1 VPWKRWGSAFPALLV
16 AACQSVAATSAP
28 LTGSW
33 GGRHVGLKLEA
44 EGGRLDYD
52 CAAGTI
58 DEPLRLEH
66 GDRFRAGGTHSPGQ
80 GGPDRIGYEPPRLP
94 ATYEGQVRGDRMT
107 LHVRVPSTGVE
118 LGPFT
123 LRRGAEPILLRCL

>member
-1 VPWKRWGSAFPALLV
+1 MPRWGLALAGLLV
-16 AACQSVAATSAP
+16 AACQSVAAPTAP

-33 GGRHVGLKLEA
+33 GGQHIGLTLTA

-58 DEPLRLEH
+58 DPPLSL
-66 GDRFRAGGTHSPGQ
+66 DRDSWFHARGTHSPGQ

-94 ATYEGQVRGDRMT
+94 ATYEGWVRGDRMT
-107 LHVRVPSTGVE
+107 LRVRVPSTGAE

-123 LRRGAEPILLRCL
+123 LRRGAEPILVRCL

>member
-1 VPWKRWGSAFPALLV
+1 MPRQGLALGGMLV
-16 AACQSVAATSAP
+16 AACQTVAAPAAP

-33 GGRHVGLKLEA
+33 GGRHVGLTLTA

-58 DEPLRLEH
+58 DAPPSLDRD
-66 GDRFRAGGTHSPGQ
+66 GRFRARGTHTVGQ

-94 ATYEGQVRGDRMT
+94 ATYEGWVRGDRMT
-107 LHVRVPSTGVE
+107 LQVRVPSTGAE

-123 LRRGAEPILLRCL
+123 LRRDAEPILLRCL